1 MLTTFARRVGMP
13 ESFTFTDV
21 FGLDEELLMMVPH
34 PCFALTLLFPVAKM
48 GEFKREQ
55 RAQIEAAGQT
65 LSPKLFYVT
74 QVCLLLLT
82 RRPLFALCRRYIV
95 REYGSG
101 VLSTAD
107 TRYLDSS
114 LLRPIKPCGGS
125 LRTARLLR

>member
-1 MLTTFARRVGMP
+1 MWLPLEVSVGATTTENLRGLVTHTLGCLGPLSNPEMLTTFARRVGMP

-74 QVCLLLLT
+74 Q
-82 RRPLFALCRRYIV
+82 
-95 REYGSG
+95 
-101 VLSTAD
+101 
-107 TRYLDSS
+107 
-114 LLRPIKPCGGS
+114 
-125 LRTARLLR
+125 